1 MKTLHAA
8 CSAELNDGLE
18 SDLAE
23 CLHYERERAR
33 LPPLPPSLSCM
44 YLGQSVVRFTGTR
57 ICPPNA
63 STAKILAVEAGHFSF
78 LGKLDIM

>member
-23 CLHYERERAR
+23 CLHYERERDY
-33 LPPLPPSLSCM
+33 LPYLPHYLLCSYSFLPLIMKGVPAVSVRTL
-44 YLGQSVVRFTGTR
+44 SVVDVGMQ
-57 ICPPNA
+57 
-63 STAKILAVEAGHFSF
+63 FS
-78 LGKLDIM
+78 

>member
-8 CSAELNDGLE
+8 CSAELNDGLD

-23 CLHYERERAR
+23 CLHCYERERDY
-33 LPPLPPSLSCM
+33 LPYLPPSLSM

-78 LGKLDIM
+78 LGKFDI